1 MKLIIQIPCYNE
13 EGALPVALKAL
24 PKKIKGIAKIETMII
39 DDGSADNTIE
49 VAQKNGVKH
58 IAKHVSNQG
67 LARAFITGLDR
78 ALREEADIIVNTDA
92 DNQYNAD
99 DIEKLVEPIL
109 KGRADLVIG
118 TRPISDT
125 KHFSFSK
132 KVLQKIGSWVV
143 RVASGSD
150 VKDAPSGF
158 RAISRNA
165 AMQLNVFSSYTYTLE
180 TIIQAGHKGISVL
193 SVPIRT
199 NEDLRPS
206 RLVKSIPSY
215 LRQSMLT
222 IVRSL
227 MAYSPFRFFTI
238 PGIISFIAGFVIGI
252 RFLVYYITDG
262 GAGHIQSLILA
273 SVLLGSGIFLIIIG
287 LIADLISVNRKLLEQ
302 IDFRLKRIELNN
314 GKK

>member
-302 IDFRLKRIELNN
+302 IDFRLKRIELNK